1 MERQLTAPAVLLGEW
16 TTEATHSRID
26 AVVPGSATFAWLE
39 GGHFLI
45 KRSHHD
51 HELIPDS
58 LRVIGAPEAGDG
70 LVMEFFDSRG
80 VRRTHGVSSS

>member
-1 MERQLTAPAVLLGEW
+1 MEHQLAPLAVLLGEW
-16 TTEATHSRID
+16 TREATHPRVD

-45 KRSHHD
+45 ERSHHD

-58 LRVIGAPEAGDG
+58 LHVIGAPESGDG

-80 VRRTHGVSSS
+80 MRRTYGVSS